1 MLLRRWLIIL
11 LMFLPLAGAAQVE
24 ESIEDWLQEDGNE
37 EVGAEM
43 NDVLQEYMADKVNI
57 NDTAAMA
64 SMPFISPFQIKALC
78 NYITLHGQLLSLKEL
93 AFVPGF
99 DSATVGLLELVT
111 TVEPYVADE
120 KWRWWQGKHNVV
132 TGIGGTVEQAAG
144 YRDGSYAGDNLRA
157 LLCYTY
163 NYRNHINVR
172 LVADKDPTEGWRRAN
187 YYGYHLMLTDVGRIE
202 KLIVGRYNL
211 QFGQGLTIWTGLR
224 PFNLLGQSPVRFG
237 SGVRQASA
245 FYEEGYQE
253 GLAATV
259 DVGRGIH
266 LSAFASRVDGENLVG
281 GHATYRQG
289 NLIVGLTGA
298 FTALDDSLAVR
309 DYVYNQNYYRGRRLG
324 NFGVDFAWQ
333 WRKVLLYGEAA
344 VSSEGKPAAIA
355 GATIAATGDTRFGV
369 SGRYYHPLYHN
380 LHAQGYAIGTTQ
392 GEQGMTFDAQTRLPL
407 GIVAVVSADIHS
419 FPSLRYGSYSPS
431 SGTWLRVRLNRT
443 FGRYVEASLRY
454 AYRQKE
460 RNVPNIDSTL
470 YLGES
475 TIRQQLQ
482 GEVDAKAGRWNFA
495 TRAMYA
501 LFESHSGEP
510 QKGWLVAQSA
520 RYTHKALQA
529 TASAA
534 WFDVNGYYARLYL
547 SESSLQYA
555 WNMPMLNGRGVR
567 ASAVVRYAFNS
578 SWSLAAKYAISW
590 YPGQE
595 SVGSGAAQTEGP
607 HRQTWFVQLRCRF

>member
-1 MLLRRWLIIL
+1 
-11 LMFLPLAGAAQVE
+11 
-24 ESIEDWLQEDGNE
+24 
-37 EVGAEM
+37 
-43 NDVLQEYMADKVNI
+43 
-57 NDTAAMA
+57 
-64 SMPFISPFQIKALC
+64 
-78 NYITLHGQLLSLKEL
+78 
-93 AFVPGF
+93 
-99 DSATVGLLELVT
+99 
-111 TVEPYVADE
+111 
-120 KWRWWQGKHNVV
+120 
-132 TGIGGTVEQAAG
+132 
-144 YRDGSYAGDNLRA
+144 
-157 LLCYTY
+157 
-163 NYRNHINVR
+163 
-172 LVADKDPTEGWRRAN
+172 
-187 YYGYHLMLTDVGRIE
+187 
-202 KLIVGRYNL
+202 
-211 QFGQGLTIWTGLR
+211 
-224 PFNLLGQSPVRFG
+224 
-237 SGVRQASA
+237 
-245 FYEEGYQE
+245 
-253 GLAATV
+253 
-259 DVGRGIH
+259 
-266 LSAFASRVDGENLVG
+266 
-281 GHATYRQG
+281 
-289 NLIVGLTGA
+289 
-298 FTALDDSLAVR
+298 
-309 DYVYNQNYYRGRRLG
+309 
-324 NFGVDFAWQ
+324 
-333 WRKVLLYGEAA
+333 
-344 VSSEGKPAAIA
+344 
-355 GATIAATGDTRFGV
+355 
-369 SGRYYHPLYHN
+369 
-380 LHAQGYAIGTTQ
+380 
-392 GEQGMTFDAQTRLPL
+392 
-407 GIVAVVSADIHS
+407 
-419 FPSLRYGSYSPS
+419 
-431 SGTWLRVRLNRT
+431 VRLNRT